1 MTAVQTGR
9 DRALTDVPRLSR
21 PLLPAVIR
29 SEWTKLRSLRST
41 SWTLLAAGVAAVAL
55 GAVLCVKYVQL
66 YPEQSPD
73 DRIGF
78 DAAAFSLTGVYLAQV
93 ALATLGTLVVTSEY
107 STGMIRCSL
116 AAVPQRR
123 TLLLAKVLVFGAV
136 AFVVSELA
144 ALAAFGVGQA
154 ILSQQHIGVSLSDP
168 QVARAVAGAGLYLTA
183 VSVFALAIG
192 ALLRNTAAALSTFFA
207 VMFAGDVMADLL
219 PTSWRNHV
227 INYLP
232 TNASTQAFT
241 VHPSHDALSPAAG
254 LLVLWLY
261 PLAALAVAFLIADRR
276 DS

>member
-9 DRALTDVPRLSR
+9 DRAPTGTRRLTR
-21 PLLPAVIR
+21 PLLPAVLR

-41 SWTLLAAGVAAVAL
+41 SWTLLAAGVATVAL
-55 GAVLCVKYVQL
+55 AAVLCAKYVQL
-66 YPEQSPD
+66 YPAQSPD

-78 DAAAFSLTGVYLAQV
+78 DATALSLSGVYLAEV
-93 ALATLGTLVVTSEY
+93 ALAALGTLVTTSEY

-144 ALAAFGVGQA
+144 VLAAFGVGQA
-154 ILSQQHIGVSLSDP
+154 ILSQQHIGVSLADP
-168 QVARAVAGAGLYLTA
+168 HVARAVTGAGLYLTA

-207 VMFAGDVMADLL
+207 AMFAGDVMADLL
-219 PTSWRNHV
+219 PTGWRNHV

-232 TNASTQAFT
+232 TNAGTQAFT

-261 PLAALAVAFLIADRR
+261 PLVALAVAFLIADRR